1 MSSVEIEAT
10 CNKIIEWLSQESL
23 LKERVQEENLYFHLA
38 AEFPAKS
45 KRHVNIIQPKGRDDV
60 VIVFSRIKL
69 ADVHKK
75 ALQAMPQ
82 NARER
87 LLWDMRYVLLFQ
99 ESSFEMEPPGGDLD
113 SIRFSREI
121 YYDGL
126 TKNKLMEALRENLK
140 CELFVVWKFQEV
152 FGEGQVSK
160 QGGPPEPMYC

>member
-1 MSSVEIEAT
+1 MTSSEIEET
-10 CNKIIEWLSQESL
+10 CNRIIGWLSQESL
-23 LKERVQEENLYFHLA
+23 FKERVSDENLFYHLA
-38 AEFPAKS
+38 VEFPARS

-69 ADVHKK
+69 ADMHKK

-99 ESSFEMEPPGGDLD
+99 ESSFEMEPPGVELD

-126 TKNKLMEALRENLK
+126 TKDKLMEALRENLK

-152 FGEGQVSK
+152 FGDGQVSK
-160 QGGPPEPMYC
+160 HGEPPGPMYC

>member
-1 MSSVEIEAT
+1 MSSDEIEAT
-10 CNKIIEWLSQESL
+10 CNKIIGWLSQEAL
-23 LKERVQEENLYFHLA
+23 FKERVQDENLSIHLA
-38 AEFPAKS
+38 AEFPAGS

-75 ALQAMPQ
+75 ALQAMPP
-82 NARER
+82 NVREK
-87 LLWDMRYVLLFQ
+87 LLWDMRYALLFQ

-140 CELFVVWKFQEV
+140 CELYVVWKFQEV
-152 FGEGQVSK
+152 FGEGQASK
-160 QGGPPEPMYC
+160 HGEPPEPMYC